1 MRWMQQRRNRSRS
14 EDHLPHRERILID
27 RARAVLER
35 TPAKRVAERA
45 VNCEQYPRALFNLEY
60 EWARTPV
67 EQTDARESLVKM
79 MQDVYA
85 HIDEPDGLEGLSA
98 QLKVVD
104 IEQQMVIH
112 RTAGRWTVAQTWYEM
127 RIATE
132 PDNVDV
138 QHDLLTCLKQSGQH
152 GKWTSIASLTC
163 PADRSDQMCS

>member
-1 MRWMQQRRNRSRS
+1 MRWIQQRKKRSRS
-14 EDHLPHRERILID
+14 EHELPPRERVLID

-35 TPAKRVAERA
+35 IPAKRVAERA

-60 EWARTPV
+60 DWARTPV
-67 EQTDARESLVKM
+67 EHTDARESLVRL
-79 MQDVYA
+79 MQDVYS

-112 RTAGRWTVAQTWYEM
+112 RKAGRWTVAQTWYEM

-132 PDNVDV
+132 PDNFDV

-152 GKWTSIASLTC
+152 GKPLL
-163 PADRSDQMCS
+163 PAWLNSPS

>member
-1 MRWMQQRRNRSRS
+1 MRWMQLRRDRSRS
-14 EDHLPHRERILID
+14 ADQLPPKEQALID

-45 VNCEQYPRALFNLEY
+45 VNCEHYPRALFNLEY
-60 EWARTPV
+60 EWSRTPV
-67 EQTDARESLVKM
+67 EKTAARESLVMM
-79 MQDVYA
+79 MQDVYS

-104 IEQQMVIH
+104 IDQQMVIH
-112 RTAGRWTVAQTWYEM
+112 RKAGRWTVAQTWYEM

-132 PDNVDV
+132 PDNIDV

-152 GKWTSIASLTC
+152 GRCLLTKD
-163 PADRSDQMCS
+163 PAPS